1 MQFLRALVLF
11 TFNSGNAGP
20 GGAMAMV
27 LLKVALCQSAGN
39 LQDYNPDK
47 NPERRTRRYLPI
59 GKERKEREE
68 WGVAA
73 R

>member
-1 MQFLRALVLF
+1 MILQ
-11 TFNSGNAGP
+11 
-20 GGAMAMV
+20 M
-27 LLKVALCQSAGN
+27 VALCQSAGN
-39 LQDYNPDK
+39 LQDYNLNKTPK
-47 NPERRTRRYLPI
+47 HRTYGYSPT

>member
-1 MQFLRALVLF
+1 
-11 TFNSGNAGP
+11 
-20 GGAMAMV
+20 MV

-68 WGVAA
+68 GGVAA